1 MLPSQS
7 PRPVGLRSS
16 SGRPRRRG
24 LPIGRI
30 VVVLGVIVGGWF
42 TVKALLPVGETNA
55 QTGDDDTAVALK
67 QDEDQSTA
75 GDAASA
81 VNKNIDVGD
90 RSRNNAASAGND
102 DAVLAIGE
110 RQAPTV
116 TQPQTNINANPARP
130 DGDADQLASNRSAD
144 TNGDL
149 IMGGTNLPG
158 PPAPT
163 VDSDPVPS
171 QPVPSKETPPST
183 LRTAERVQKG
193 LELIKANRLVDG
205 RLLLSRALAS
215 GSLSQ
220 ADAQYVRK
228 TLTDLNERL
237 VFSPEVVAD
246 DEYTLTYTIGGGD
259 VLERIV
265 KRMALQVNWRFIQ
278 RVNRIEDP
286 RSIQAGDRLKLV
298 TGPFHAVVDKSDYT
312 LDLYLGEGD
321 TQVYVRTFPVG
332 LGEFNSTPVG
342 LFRIRPRSKLVNPE
356 WINPRTRERYAAD
369 DPNNP
374 IGERWLGLEGISDAV
389 RDVSGYGIH
398 GTIEPD
404 SIGQQASMGCVRMH
418 HDDVAIIYEVLIE
431 GASTVRIQD

>member
-16 SGRPRRRG
+16 AGPRRRG

-30 VVVLGVIVGGWF
+30 VIVLGVIVGGWF
-42 TVKALLPVGETNA
+42 TVKAILPVGETSA
-55 QTGDDDTAVALK
+55 QTGDDDTVAQLG
-67 QDEDQSTA
+67 DEDNVTNRDRNSDTA
-75 GDAASA
+75 K
-81 VNKNIDVGD
+81 KNIDVGD
-90 RSRNNAASAGND
+90 RSRNTMTAPSGND
-102 DAVLAIGE
+102 GSALATNE
-110 RQAPTV
+110 QQAP
-116 TQPQTNINANPARP
+116 NISHPANSTSTEIARQNG
-130 DGDADQLASNRSAD
+130 DDHQSRDADSSD
-144 TNGDL
+144 EL
-149 IMGGTNLPG
+149 IMGGTNLPD
-158 PPAPT
+158 PPSPT
-163 VDSDPVPS
+163 VDPETNPHHQPPPS
-171 QPVPSKETPPST
+171 AQAPPST

-193 LELIKANRLVDG
+193 LDLIKANRLVDG
-205 RLLLSRALAS
+205 RLILSRALAS
-215 GSLSQ
+215 GSLSH
-220 ADAQYVRK
+220 AEAEFVRD
-228 TLTDLNERL
+228 TLTTLNERL
-237 VFSPEVVAD
+237 VFSPEVAAD

-259 VLERIV
+259 ILARIV

-278 RVNRIEDP
+278 RVNRIDDP
-286 RSIQAGDRLKLV
+286 RNIREGDRIKLV
-298 TGPFHAVVDKSDYT
+298 TGPFHAIVDKSDYT

-321 TQVYVRTFPVG
+321 TQVYIRTFPVG

-356 WINPRTRERYAAD
+356 WINPRTRERFAAD

-404 SIGQQASMGCVRMH
+404 SIGRQASMGCVRMH
-418 HDDVAIIYEVLIE
+418 HEDVAIIYEVLIE